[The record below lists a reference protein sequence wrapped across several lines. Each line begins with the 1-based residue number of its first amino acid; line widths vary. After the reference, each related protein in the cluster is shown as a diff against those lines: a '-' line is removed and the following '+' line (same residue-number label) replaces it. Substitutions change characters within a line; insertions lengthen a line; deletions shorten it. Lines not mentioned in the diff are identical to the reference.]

1 MRVDWSGLIFT
12 HCLPGPHLRCVHLQ
26 SVIVRG
32 RVQAAGVLREAY
44 RNEALFRW
52 LLGDVRKDVKGKEK
66 EESLLQWLVD
76 WVGPCAVS
84 LRQSPGVAIFLCLCP
99 GAAYGGTPL
108 YVVLAAYG
116 GTPLYV
122 VLWLGTTTSHAH
134 ARTRTRQRLS
144 RSWRY
149 SHCLAIPHR
158 AMRHGGGGD
167 GHADD
172 GSAPP
177 LPRGCVVV
185 ESPGAD
191 LL

>member
-1 MRVDWSGLIFT
+1 M
-12 HCLPGPHLRCVHLQ
+12 
-26 SVIVRG
+26 IVRG

-76 WVGPCAVS
+76 WVGQHAVS
-84 LRQSPGVAIFLCLCP
+84 LRLSPGFAICLCLCLNV
-99 GAAYGGTPL
+99 ASGGTPL
-108 YVVLAAYG
+108 C
-116 GTPLYV
+116 V
-122 VLWLGTTTSHAH
+122 VLWLGITTSHVH
-134 ARTRTRQRLS
+134 ARTRTLQRLS

-158 AMRHGGGGD
+158 ATRPSGGGGGGD

-172 GSAPP
+172 GCAAP

-185 ESPGAD
+185 ESPGAG